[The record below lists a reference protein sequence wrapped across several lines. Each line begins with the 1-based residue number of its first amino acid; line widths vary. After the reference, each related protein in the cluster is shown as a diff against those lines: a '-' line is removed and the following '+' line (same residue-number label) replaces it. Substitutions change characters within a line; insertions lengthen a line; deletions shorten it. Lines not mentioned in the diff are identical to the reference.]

1 MEEVFK
7 KLFWNLHV
15 VVAVVVVVVQ
25 VYKVFLCPCTHPT
38 PTTYTESTDARTD
51 PFFKFV
57 PMRRN
62 QTQDLVPCLLPWFAC
77 VPYCFQSNCI
87 IPTTLLDMILY

>member
-51 PFFKFV
+51 LFSKLSEWGDEETTSV
-57 PMRRN
+57 IKG
-62 QTQDLVPCLLPWFAC
+62 
-77 VPYCFQSNCI
+77 PYPN
-87 IPTTLLDMILY
+87 